1 MVSTRDVLCISEF
14 VATMPNGNPD
24 FNVKELGRFFSALAA
39 VLEGFAQRHNL
50 RLEKYYHQA
59 PSWGFLFRHPSGGVG
74 KIEVQRVSE
83 ATVCILSYW
92 WYDDFDAA
100 TRFIR
105 SASVEPMPVNSEI
118 AGELE
123 HALSELLSHLQSEVP
138 GLKSS
143 VQELPANV
151 DLETILTLFQGFLA
165 GCGCPK
171 IVSVKIL
178 QRSTQLDDSE

>member
-1 MVSTRDVLCISEF
+1 
-14 VATMPNGNPD
+14 MPNGNPD
-24 FNVKELGRFFSALAA
+24 FNVKELERFFSALAA

-100 TRFIR
+100 TRFNR

-123 HALSELLSHLQSEVP
+123 HALSELLSWRFGDWHKHHTGYTDWRKTWTKEQFQKLLAEYP
-138 GLKSS
+138 
-143 VQELPANV
+143 EPLP
-151 DLETILTLFQGFLA
+151 DT
-165 GCGCPK
+165 
-171 IVSVKIL
+171 
-178 QRSTQLDDSE
+178 D